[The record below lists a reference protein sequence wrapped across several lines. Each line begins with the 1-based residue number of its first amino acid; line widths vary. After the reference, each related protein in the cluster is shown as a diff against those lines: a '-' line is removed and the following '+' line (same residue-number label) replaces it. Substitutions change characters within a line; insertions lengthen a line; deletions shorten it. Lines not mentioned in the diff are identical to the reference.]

1 MATLDK
7 AILIAAQAHQGQ
19 KDRYGATYTL
29 HPIRVMMQCETE
41 TEMIVA
47 ILHDVIEK
55 TERTSEQL
63 REQGFNEE
71 IIEAV
76 DLLTRRDSQPYM
88 EYIDRLKGNPIARKV
103 KIADIEDNM
112 NPKRMDSLSD
122 KNFEKLARL
131 HKAWLILKDADKQ

>member
-63 REQGFNEE
+63 REQGFNED